1 MINMLKSLVETADR
15 WRMLTKRWN
24 SQIEILKIEKS
35 VVTELKNSFNGL
47 IRQLVITEER
57 INELEDKPTEIIQTE
72 SQSKNRVRKKPNNNT
87 KTRTS

>member
-1 MINMLKSLVETADR
+1 MLKSLVETADR